1 MSVNAEAADQVVK
14 ITLEGTE
21 VIARLTGQAAK
32 EVAMLI
38 IAALKN
44 PNKTKGRARL
54 VQMLKS
60 GKPLKVI
67 QIQKEDVKIFQQQ
80 AKRYGIVYCVL
91 RDRNSRSNHTDVDVF
106 VREEDGPKIN
116 RIAERFSFNTVQ
128 RANYVN
134 EAKKSLGKERE
145 RDDSPFT
152 GEKENLSGKESKTK
166 TMPGDRRN
174 PSFGSGQTNE
184 RPSMATKLARKKKE
198 YERDVQSL
206 TKEREIIKMERKV
219 RE

>member
-21 VIARLTGQAAK
+21 VIAKLTGQAAK

-67 QIQKEDVKIFQQQ
+67 QIQKEDLKIFQQQ

-91 RDRNSRSNHTDVDVF
+91 RDRNSRSQHTDVDVF

-134 EAKKSLGKERE
+134 EAKKSLGKEGE
-145 RDDSPFT
+145 RDDSPFS
-152 GEKENLSGKESKTK
+152 GEKKNLFGKGSRTK
-166 TMPGDRRN
+166 TMPGDRRS

-184 RPSMATKLARKKKE
+184 RPSMVTKLARKKKE